1 MEDFKQITNGIVKY
15 NLMHLR
21 QLVFEVTDA
30 CNLRCRYCSYADLY
44 EGYDE
49 RNSSNFSFHR
59 AKLIIDYLYAFW
71 GKAVSEEYK
80 RPVRIGFYGGEPTL
94 NMALICD
101 IVNYV
106 ESLPSIGRSF
116 LYNMTTNAMLLDRY
130 MDFFVQNKFN
140 LLISLDG
147 DEQGQS
153 YRVDHQG
160 RNSFERV
167 IKNIKLLRDTY
178 PDYFERHVAFNT
190 VVHNKNG
197 VANPSH
203 FIKENFGKLPIL
215 SSLSASGVRKDKQE
229 VFYSLYRNISDDIK
243 KNSDCETLENELF
256 MENPSTYSIWYYL
269 YKYSGNYYNNYSQ
282 LMFDVDKVKL
292 SPTGTCSPFLKKM
305 FVTVQGKILQ
315 CEKIGHQF
323 ALGTV
328 DDEKVNLDLEEVT
341 TRHNLQIFKFIKQ
354 CETCGMNRTCSV
366 CIYEF
371 QEHIGNKD
379 YCNRYVKKT
388 EFEAQCVR
396 SLQYLD
402 KHPELYNKI
411 LTEVTSNQ

>member
-1 MEDFKQITNGIVKY
+1 MENFNRITKEMVEY
-15 NLMHLR
+15 NLINLR

-30 CNLRCRYCSYADLY
+30 CNLRCKYCSYVDLY

-59 AKLIIDYLYAFW
+59 AKLIIDYLYSFW
-71 GKAVSEEYK
+71 NKTISEEYK

-94 NMALICD
+94 NMTLICD
-101 IVNYV
+101 IVSYV
-106 ESLPSIGRSF
+106 ESLPSIGCSF

-130 MDFFVQNKFN
+130 MDFFVQKKFN

-160 RNSFERV
+160 HNSFERV

-178 PDYFERHVAFNT
+178 PDYFERHVLFNT
-190 VVHNKNG
+190 VVHNRNG
-197 VANPSH
+197 VANPSR
-203 FIKENFGKLPIL
+203 FIMENFGRLPNL
-215 SSLSASGVRKDKQE
+215 SSLSASGVRKDKQQE
-229 VFYSLYRNISDDIK
+229 FYSLYRNISDDIRG
-243 KNSDCETLENELF
+243 NSDCETLENELF

-282 LMFDVDKVKL
+282 LLFDVDKVKL
-292 SPTGTCSPFLKKM
+292 SPTGTCLPFSKKM

-315 CEKIGHQF
+315 CEKISHQYT
-323 ALGTV
+323 LGTV
-328 DDEKVNLDLEEVT
+328 DDEKVNLDLEEVA
-341 TRHNLQIFKFIKQ
+341 TRHNRQIFKFIKQ
-354 CETCGMNRTCSV
+354 CETCGMNRACGV

-371 QEHIGNKD
+371 QEHLGNEG
-379 YCNRYVKKT
+379 YCNRYVKKA
-388 EFEAQCVR
+388 EFEAQRVR

-411 LTEVTSNQ
+411 LTQVTSNQ